1 MSGETYRLEVTGEQ
15 ARILASWLSL
25 VAQDV
30 QQSGDEV
37 PGELAQLAEV
47 GQQCAAIAD
56 DAGEW
61 DD

>member
-1 MSGETYRLEVTGEQ
+1 MSGDTYTLEVTGEQ

-25 VAQDV
+25 VAQDA

-37 PGELAQLAEV
+37 PDGLAQLAEV
-47 GQQCAAIAD
+47 GQQCAAIAE

-61 DD
+61 DT